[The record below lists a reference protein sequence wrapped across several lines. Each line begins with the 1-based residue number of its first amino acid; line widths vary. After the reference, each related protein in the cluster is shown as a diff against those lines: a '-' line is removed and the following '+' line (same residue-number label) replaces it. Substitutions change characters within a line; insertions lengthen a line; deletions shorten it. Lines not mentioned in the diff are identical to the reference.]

1 MKRTIKPAWDQL
13 STRLRPFVRR
23 RVDSDVD
30 ADDVMQEVLLKAYR
44 GIGEV
49 RDEERLEAW
58 LYRVARTSIADHLR
72 ARQRHPLVRGDAR
85 DEGEA
90 QPSQEDPFQGDPFR
104 EDEDAVAREVALY
117 VAMFVPFLPSPYR
130 EAITLVELEG
140 KTHREAAEMLG
151 ISVSGMKSRVQ
162 RGRAKLR
169 ELLEACCEVA
179 VDARG
184 KVIACERRDQDCC

>member
-1 MKRTIKPAWDQL
+1 M
-13 STRLRPFVRR
+13 
-23 RVDSDVD
+23 D

-44 GIGEV
+44 GIGDV
-49 RDEERLEAW
+49 RAEERLEAW

-90 QPSQEDPFQGDPFR
+90 QPSQEDPFQEDPFR

-130 EAITLVELEG
+130 EAITRPAHAEGRFVRQTGGHGQFGHCVIDIAPGDYAYADETGVIFSSKALV
-140 KTHREAAEMLG
+140 
-151 ISVSGMKSRVQ
+151 S
-162 RGRAKLR
+162 
-169 ELLEACCEVA
+169 
-179 VDARG
+179 
-184 KVIACERRDQDCC
+184 